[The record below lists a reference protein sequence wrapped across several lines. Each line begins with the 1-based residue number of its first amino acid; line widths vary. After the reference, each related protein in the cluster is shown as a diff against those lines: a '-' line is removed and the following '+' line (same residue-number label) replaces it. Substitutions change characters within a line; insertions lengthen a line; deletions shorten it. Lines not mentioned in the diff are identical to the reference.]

1 MAEIERV
8 GETSVAPENSEGAH
22 YLRLL
27 GFEGLIGQNM
37 PNRDLPWEG
46 FLGLCGPDTK
56 TFLAKLERTDP
67 QSREYAVMMDYTRRF
82 VKEHLTG
89 IAQQPDQN

>member
-8 GETSVAPENSEGAH
+8 GETVVAPENSEGAH

-27 GFEGLIGQNM
+27 GFEDLIGQNM
-37 PNRDLPWEG
+37 PNRDLPWED
-46 FLGLCGPDTK
+46 FLAICGPDTR

-67 QSREYAVMMDYTRRF
+67 SSHEYEVMMDYTKRF
-82 VKEHLTG
+82 VKEHLMG
-89 IAQQPDQN
+89 VAQSSDQT